1 MHACGGRVATPR
13 ILVIELTLG
22 LEEETSS
29 VLRFHS
35 LVMLAILGVVSP
47 VLTLTGRAETLRFAW
62 PDGASAKVQARSEGR
77 RVMMGKELTWNMS
90 SDFTM
95 QIRRDGDRLVVSRK
109 DFSGW
114 KGTFPPSFGGGAD
127 RYIDMVPTF
136 IVSADGAFVEIEGH
150 ETARKLMNQSVEQSG
165 GLDAA
170 SRKVFEI
177 MSSDSALR
185 AMASDYWSTLIPL
198 WQDVELDPE
207 AAYEF
212 RNATRVPQL
221 GGGEL
226 DIVGT
231 VRFVKEAPC
240 GSAPGAERRCVHFRG
255 DSSADKA
262 QVVKLVQALMKGA
275 TGGNPV
281 ITDWDQGIK
290 VDIVVDK
297 ATMLPQQLTISRSHT
312 LAVTTQGRTERGSEE
327 ITKAYTFTWLLPDG
341 ERKS

>member
-1 MHACGGRVATPR
+1 M
-13 ILVIELTLG
+13 
-22 LEEETSS
+22 
-29 VLRFHS
+29 LRFHGV
-35 LVMLAILGVVSP
+35 VMLAILGVVSP
-47 VLTLTGRAETLRFAW
+47 ILTGRAETLRFAW

-77 RVMMGKELTWNMS
+77 RVGMGKETTWDMS

-95 QIRRDGDRLVVSRK
+95 QVRRDGDRLVVSRK

-136 IVSADGAFVEIEGH
+136 MVSADGAFIGIEGH

-165 GLDAA
+165 GIDAA
-170 SRKVFEI
+170 LRSIFET
-177 MSSDSALR
+177 MSSDAALR
-185 AMASDYWSTLIPL
+185 AMASDHWTTLIHL

-207 AAYEF
+207 AVYEF
-212 RNATRVPQL
+212 RNTTKVPQL

-240 GSAPGAERRCVHFRG
+240 GSPPGAQRRCVHFHG
-255 DSSADKA
+255 ESAADKA
-262 QVVKLVQALMKGA
+262 QVIKLVQSLMKGA
-275 TGGNPV
+275 AGGNPV

-297 ATMLPQQLTISRSHT
+297 ATMLPQQLTISRSHA
-312 LAVTTQGRTERGSEE
+312 LAVTAQGRTERGSEE
-327 ITKAYTFTWLLPDG
+327 VTKAYTFTWLLPDG
-341 ERKS
+341 GPKK